1 MKIEKFNY
9 ILDVLESQAPSMF
22 KHSERVA
29 MMCYEFSKKFD
40 IENEDRGVLY
50 MAGFLHEIG
59 KYGNPDE
66 LSVGNLK
73 VKLQDIYP
81 IISKSIIA
89 TADGFNR
96 VAKIVEQHLENLD
109 GTGKPFGL
117 KAEQIHL
124 YSTMVHL
131 CDFYDHCRMNG
142 DSHSL
147 ATSRIRKQQDIM
159 FPKKMITPFIK
170 MLVTCDDLIKM
181 YNDLGD
187 LK

>member
-1 MKIEKFNY
+1 MKMEKFNY
-9 ILDVLESQAPSMF
+9 ILDKIESQTPSIF
-22 KHSERVA
+22 HHSERVA

-40 IENEDRGVLY
+40 IEKKDRGVLY

-59 KYGNPDE
+59 KFGNQDE
-66 LSVGNLK
+66 INVCGTK

-81 IISKSIIA
+81 IFSKNIVNSA
-89 TADGFNR
+89 EGFER
-96 VAKIVEQHLENLD
+96 VANVVGQHLENLD

-117 KAEQIHL
+117 KAEDIHL

-147 ATSRIRKQQDIM
+147 ATSKIRKQQDIM

-170 MLVTCDDLIKM
+170 MLVMCEDLNFS
-181 YNDLGD
+181 YE
-187 LK
+187 